1 MNRTWSFLLFAAIV
15 ADKNLSTAAHNVKI
29 FGSAATH
36 VHDSCGSGDPIFV
49 RSVFSSPIAGGS
61 PDDQPSP
68 YGGAAYAGD
77 RPTDHARQV
86 TAGLDY
92 ALTLPDVKTV
102 VPDTLGYRLTVTF
115 ASGWRTAIVPI
126 EDGVAPDATPG
137 LPPRR

>member
-1 MNRTWSFLLFAAIV
+1 MNRTWSFLLLGALLAGCRTYDNYSPLVSQKGLVPAERFARYGVEQAQAVAIGR
-15 ADKNLSTAAHNVKI
+15 AL
-29 FGSAATH
+29 
-36 VHDSCGSGDPIFV
+36 
-49 RSVFSSPIAGGS
+49 
-61 PDDQPSP
+61 
-68 YGGAAYAGD
+68 GAAYAGD

-126 EDGVAPDATPG
+126 EDGVAPDATSG